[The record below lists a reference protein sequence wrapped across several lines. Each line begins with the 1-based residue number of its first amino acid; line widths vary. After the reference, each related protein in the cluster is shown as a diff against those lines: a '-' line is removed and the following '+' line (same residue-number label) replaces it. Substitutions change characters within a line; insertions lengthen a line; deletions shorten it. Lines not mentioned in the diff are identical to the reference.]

1 MQSPKI
7 PANDSTNGLKT
18 NLANNHNPTFV
29 VVLLMKQG
37 LLYPRFIWLE
47 GSLVLIFRPY
57 ISPADFDRIYQT
69 PASP

>member
-1 MQSPKI
+1 M
-7 PANDSTNGLKT
+7 
-18 NLANNHNPTFV
+18 